1 MSNPQA
7 IGRYNEQDICESA
20 CAFTGWN
27 SIGTGFSVDG
37 ERHDDGREAG
47 FDGVQAIGLI
57 LAQPATADCIA
68 GRIYRYFVRDEMS
81 PPMQQG
87 RSDFDEV
94 LHALGQQLPH
104 PTTGAGWTYG
114 KAWITPAC

>member
-1 MSNPQA
+1 MANDTTTAARRS
-7 IGRYNEQDICESA
+7 SA
-20 CAFTGWN
+20 
-27 SIGTGFSVDG
+27 
-37 ERHDDGREAG
+37 REVR
-47 FDGVQAIGLI
+47 FDGVLI
-57 LAQPATADCIA
+57 LAQPATAECIA
-68 GRIYRYFVRDEMS
+68 GRIYRYFVHDEMS